1 MVKKFLQNKNISY
14 QQTPKTA
21 PTRSILPRS
30 YVKKEPCAN
39 ISYMCMQ
46 MKNKYEKNK
55 MLSQQK
61 QKVRSLTREYMKNKK
76 ELAINH
82 VHRDWVNNAYRQ

>member
-1 MVKKFLQNKNISY
+1 
-14 QQTPKTA
+14 
-21 PTRSILPRS
+21 
-30 YVKKEPCAN
+30 
-39 ISYMCMQ
+39 MQ

-76 ELAINH
+76 ELAINK